1 MTTLILYPR
10 LNLRSKRAIIKTKK
24 RWGHPYRYNP
34 RQILLSRLSQ
44 ETGMSEEQVREQLIK
59 EREWLLTHKQYFL

>member
-1 MTTLILYPR
+1 MTTLTLYHR
-10 LNLRSKRAIIKTKK
+10 LNLRSKRAILKTKK

-44 ETGMSEEQVREQLIK
+44 ETGLSIEQIKEQLFE
-59 EREWLLTHKQYFL
+59 EREWLLAHKQYFL